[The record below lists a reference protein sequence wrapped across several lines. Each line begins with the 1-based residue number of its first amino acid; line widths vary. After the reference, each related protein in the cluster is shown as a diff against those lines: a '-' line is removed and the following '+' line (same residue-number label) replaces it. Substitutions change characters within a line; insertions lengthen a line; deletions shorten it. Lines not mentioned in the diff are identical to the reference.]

1 MSTTKS
7 SSTGSTFT
15 VVSALG
21 DTGTLTVR
29 SPTGETVEVRTFADE
44 GVRERCKTLAPGS
57 TARLEIAA
65 DADEPTVLGLGPAAP
80 SGPFGAD

>member
-1 MSTTKS
+1 MSTMKS

-15 VVSALG
+15 IVSPLG

-29 SPTGETVEVRTFADE
+29 SPTGETVEVRAFGDE
-44 GVRERCKTLAPGS
+44 AVRERCKTLAPGS
-57 TARLEIAA
+57 TARLEIAT
-65 DADEPTVLGLGPAAP
+65 DEEPTVLGLGPVAP